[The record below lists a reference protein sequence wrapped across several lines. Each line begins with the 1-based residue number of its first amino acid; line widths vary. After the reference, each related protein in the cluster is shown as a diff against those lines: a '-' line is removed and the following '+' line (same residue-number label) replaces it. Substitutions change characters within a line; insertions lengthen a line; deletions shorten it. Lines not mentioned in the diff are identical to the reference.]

1 MEETMTESQIGETLD
16 NLDSNVENVEETS
29 TVEENPQET
38 TETEPSN
45 EKENVNADTPE
56 APKEE
61 TKEDKPRFNS
71 LEEALKGYANLEKKL
86 GQQGSELGELRKRA
100 KQWEDEQLQIAN
112 NYGFET
118 VEAMKNAQQEQ
129 KYSKQLAEF
138 EANEYAKYLDK
149 SEYPDEMR
157 RLLMSYA
164 QNPTKE
170 TLELI
175 EADFPLEVVKAVAGQ
190 KMLAQGQIEQQRQAA
205 YNQQIETSARSYL
218 DENVNK
224 YPDKFKNEA
233 FTNLYGEA
241 FRAYGCDLDTEKFI
255 NLLDAY
261 AQSVIQANNITN
273 GIHKENNQITDE
285 IAGLVNSNSVAN
297 IPKDINKMSEKEL
310 NAYIRNIV

>member
-16 NLDSNVENVEETS
+16 TLDSNVENVEETS
-29 TVEENPQET
+29 TIEENPQET
-38 TETEPSN
+38 TETEPSD

-118 VEAMKNAQQEQ
+118 VEAMRNAQQEQ